1 MVAIYFLK
9 DYVSPPDNNF
19 LIGGLMTIEDFAK
32 MLIRTGNF
40 ELKIDVLS
48 LKTGNPEQD
57 KELPLTVVFKDKNGL
72 TIHSVIVEQ

>member
-1 MVAIYFLK
+1 
-9 DYVSPPDNNF
+9 
-19 LIGGLMTIEDFAK
+19 MTLEDFAK
-32 MLIRTGNF
+32 MLISTGNY

-72 TIHSVIVEQ
+72 TIHSVMVDQ

>member
-1 MVAIYFLK
+1 
-9 DYVSPPDNNF
+9 
-19 LIGGLMTIEDFAK
+19 MTIEDFAK

-57 KELPLTVVFKDKNGL
+57 KELPLTVVFKDKNGI

>member
-1 MVAIYFLK
+1 
-9 DYVSPPDNNF
+9 
-19 LIGGLMTIEDFAK
+19 MTLEDFAT

>member
-1 MVAIYFLK
+1 
-9 DYVSPPDNNF
+9 
-19 LIGGLMTIEDFAK
+19 
-32 MLIRTGNF
+32 MLISTGNY

-72 TIHSVIVEQ
+72 TIHSVMVDQ